1 MKEREIWQSSMPQE
15 TPRKK
20 EPDMQERERVKER
33 FRGLIGILW
42 DLLLQVTVTFS
53 LAESTIFAPSHLWSL
68 EQAIKVRIGYIIVAM
83 ISVLKVVKIQTVCR
97 NDYISPVTKSYHI
110 YTWYRLLGSS
120 LADVKTPG
128 RFTWKVILRALY
140 IEHRSLWRAPSSLL
154 LYQPANIP
162 PYFPS

>member
-15 TPRKK
+15 TLRKK
-20 EPDMQERERVKER
+20 EPDMQEREKER

-110 YTWYRLLGSS
+110 YTWYGLLGSS

-140 IEHRSLWRAPSSLL
+140 ASKFVESSLL
-154 LYQPANIP
+154 LCQPASIP